1 MAEYHIVKKDDDD
14 DPGEPQIIVD
24 PGTSKVSRS
33 NGKHPEGDDVF
44 VLIGNEVGDDV
55 ADHGHPQ
62 DSQILL
68 DMDDPAMNNPK
79 TKCDRIR
86 FRIGS
91 VMEHVY
97 FRIGTILLILVDIGV
112 VIADLLTPD
121 TVHYHLAFEIVSRTI
136 ISYFVLEIILRMF
149 YKGNKFFM
157 HWADM
162 LDMLVVFATFIIDLA
177 FSDYARLGV
186 AGRFLRII
194 RIARGIYIMSSE
206 YRHFQQATRRMVSQ
220 NKRRYRKQGF
230 DLDLC
235 YITERVIAMS
245 FPSSGVRAM
254 YRNPIGSEHM
264 KQLVAVAKFLDT
276 KHTDHYRVYDLCSE
290 LNYDRSI
297 FHKQVRKV
305 KIDDHNVPRLK
316 DMMAFCLDVREWLAA
331 DDKNVIAV
339 HCKGG
344 KGRTGTMICTWLIHT
359 ELFNE
364 AQQSLKY
371 FGKRRTDLNAGSTF
385 QGVET
390 PSQCR
395 YVEYYEKVKWELDW
409 TIPPV
414 RHLKIKTVNI
424 TSIKGVGKGDGSDLS
439 MEVYVPSSG
448 AVFKCSLHNNNKC
461 TYSHN
466 KTEDR
471 ITITIGDE
479 GPVLEN
485 DVKVRFKSSSKKLP
499 RVYDNCAFFFWF
511 YTSFITDN
519 RLYLPRDFIDN
530 PHKRRAQRV
539 YRDTF
544 SVELLFE
551 DATSQDTDTDGQQ

>member
-1 MAEYHIVKKDDDD
+1 MAEYHIVKKDDDVD
-14 DPGEPQIIVD
+14 DPGDPQVVVD
-24 PGTSKVSRS
+24 VGNSKNSRS
-33 NGKHPEGDDVF
+33 NGKHPEGDDVM
-44 VLIGNEVGDDV
+44 VLIGNDVMDDNN
-55 ADHGHPQ
+55 DHPQ
-62 DSQILL
+62 SSHLL
-68 DMDDPAMNNPK
+68 GDMTDTEWTYPE

-86 FRIGS
+86 MRIGS

-97 FRIGTILLILVDIGV
+97 FRFCTILLILVDIGV

-121 TVHYHLAFEIVSRTI
+121 TVHYHLALEIVSRTI
-136 ISYFVLEIILRMF
+136 ISYFVLEIFLRIF

-206 YRHFQQATRRMVSQ
+206 YRHFQEATRQMRAQ
-220 NKRRYRKQGF
+220 NKQRYRKEGF
-230 DLDLC
+230 DLDIC
-235 YITERVIAMS
+235 YVTDRVIAMS
-245 FPSSGVRAM
+245 FPSTGVRAM
-254 YRNPIGSEHM
+254 YRNPIR
-264 KQLVAVAKFLDT
+264 AVAKFLDT

-316 DMMAFCLDVREWLAA
+316 DIMAFCLDVREWLTA
-331 DDKNVIAV
+331 DEKNVIAV

-344 KGRTGTMICTWLIHT
+344 KGQTGTMICTWLIQT
-359 ELFNE
+359 ELFTE
-364 AQQSLKY
+364 VQQSLDF
-371 FGKRRTDLNAGSTF
+371 FGKRKTEENVGSVF
-385 QGVET
+385 QGLET

-395 YVEYYEKVKWELDW
+395 YVEYYEKIKWELDW
-409 TIPPV
+409 TLPTA
-414 RHLKIKTVNI
+414 RYLKLKTVNI

-439 MEVYVPSSG
+439 MEFYVPSSG
-448 AVFKCSLHNNNKC
+448 GVFKCSLHNNKKC
-461 TYSHN
+461 DYTHN
-466 KTEDR
+466 KEEDSIS
-471 ITITIGDE
+471 ITIDDDS
-479 GPVLEN
+479 PVLEN
-485 DVKVRFKSSSKKLP
+485 DIKFRFKSSSKKVP
-499 RVYDNCAFFFWF
+499 RVYDNCAFYFWF
-511 YTSFITDN
+511 HTSFITNN

-530 PHKRRAQRV
+530 PHKRRAHRT
-539 YRDTF
+539 YRETF

-551 DATSQDTDTDGQQ
+551 EAPSPEIDNDVHE

>member
-1 MAEYHIVKKDDDD
+1 MAEYHIVKKEDDDD
-14 DPGEPQIIVD
+14 DPSDPQVVVD
-24 PGTSKVSRS
+24 AGNSKGSRS
-33 NGKHPEGDDVF
+33 NGKHPKGEDVL
-44 VLIGNEVGDDV
+44 VLIGNDVIDDAV
-55 ADHGHPQ
+55 NHDNQQ
-62 DSQILL
+62 DSHILGG
-68 DMDDPAMNNPK
+68 MDDPIWINPK

-86 FRIGS
+86 LRIGS

-97 FRIGTILLILVDIGV
+97 FRFCTILLILVDISV

-121 TVHYHLAFEIVSRTI
+121 TVHYHLALEIVSRTI
-136 ISYFVLEIILRMF
+136 ISYFVLEIFLRMF

-177 FSDYARLGV
+177 FSEYGRLGV

-206 YRHFQQATRRMVSQ
+206 YRHFQQATRRMKSQ
-220 NKRRYRKQGF
+220 SKQRYRKEGF

-235 YITERVIAMS
+235 YVTERVIAMS
-245 FPSSGVRAM
+245 FPSTGVRAM
-254 YRNPIGSEHM
+254 YRNPIG
-264 KQLVAVAKFLDT
+264 AVAKFLDT

-344 KGRTGTMICTWLIHT
+344 KGRTGTMICIWLIHT

-364 AQQSLKY
+364 AQQSLDY
-371 FGKRRTDLNAGSTF
+371 FGKRRTELNVGSTF

-409 TIPPV
+409 TLPPV
-414 RHLKIKTVNI
+414 RYLKLKTVNI
-424 TSIKGVGKGDGSDLS
+424 TAIKGVGKGDGSDLS
-439 MEVYVPSSG
+439 MEVYIPSSSG
-448 AVFKCSLHNNNKC
+448 VFKCSLHNNNRCK
-461 TYSHN
+461 YSHN
-466 KTEDR
+466 KEEDR
-471 ITITIGDE
+471 ITITVDDDS
-479 GPVLEN
+479 PVLEN
-485 DVKVRFKSSSKKLP
+485 DVKVRFKSSSKKIP
-499 RVYDNCAFFFWF
+499 RVYDNCAFYFWF
-511 YTSFITDN
+511 YTSFVTDN

-530 PHKRRAQRV
+530 PHKRRAQRTF
-539 YRDTF
+539 RETF
-544 SVELLFE
+544 SVEMLFE
-551 DATSQDTDTDGQQ
+551 DATSSEIDNDGQQ